1 MELCHSIILARCLL
15 WYLADDYGNDY
26 LTDVITRKAL
36 QFLDRHS
43 EVAASSQKHSFL
55 MVLSPPAPHAPFT
68 PAPQHSQEFA
78 NASAPR
84 MPTFNYLGDDLE
96 RQKHWLLRQ
105 DPKPL
110 PSWLLDKV
118 NSEYTHSK
126 QVWTKWYLS
135 YFAVIVSIHW
145 VSQTHCFYH
154 NFMLRL
160 LL

>member
-1 MELCHSIILARCLL
+1 M
-15 WYLADDYGNDY
+15 ADDYGNDY
-26 LTDVITRKAL
+26 LTDVITQRAL

-84 MPTFNYLGDDLE
+84 TPTFNYLGDDLE

-110 PSWLLDKV
+110 PSSLLDKV
-118 NSEYTHSK
+118 NSEYPQQTG
-126 QVWTKWYLS
+126 
-135 YFAVIVSIHW
+135 VSFLL
-145 VSQTHCFYH
+145 CCNNFYH

-160 LL
+160 LLYVINYILSLGCLKGHNTTVT